1 MICQSS
7 GPQLK
12 SLLEP
17 REPRSS
23 CQCCSHKGTF
33 PFPFFSFLLG
43 RLSALEMLGKTPF
56 TAPVQTWLS
65 VLESTS
71 LPAGEVAFLSV
82 HVLSAVRISP
92 ALSQGCRA
100 HYRILFN
107 IIVAYIQN
115 SFHEP
120 NTVKA
125 VAIMWIQEVTI
136 YSQLVKLLSPS
147 AFFQCELEFG

>member
-1 MICQSS
+1 MERLNDLPKFRPTAEVCAGAKRAQKFTLVLQSERN
-7 GPQLK
+7 L
-12 SLLEP
+12 SL
-17 REPRSS
+17 SV
-23 CQCCSHKGTF
+23 
-33 PFPFFSFLLG
+33 FLYSYQAVCLPW
-43 RLSALEMLGKTPF
+43 TPF

-71 LPAGEVAFLSV
+71 LPVGEVAF
-82 HVLSAVRISP
+82 LSAVRISP
-92 ALSQGCRA
+92 MLSQGVRA

-125 VAIMWIQEVTI
+125 VPIMWMQKVTI
-136 YSQLVKLLSPS
+136 YSQLIKLLSPS

>member
-12 SLLEP
+12 SVLEP

-23 CQCCSHKGTF
+23 RQCCSQKGTF
-33 PFPFFSFLLG
+33 PLLFFSFLLG
-43 RLSALEMLGKTPF
+43 CLPWTPF

-71 LPAGEVAFLSV
+71 LPVGEVAFLSV
-82 HVLSAVRISP
+82 HILSAVRISP
-92 ALSQGCRA
+92 MLSQGVRA

-120 NTVKA
+120 NAVKA
-125 VAIMWIQEVTI
+125 VPIMWMQKVTI
-136 YSQLVKLLSPS
+136 YSQLAKLLSPS